1 MKTYLKN
8 GMEVLFLNTNTS
20 SESLLVG
27 TCIRVGLVDEPIEKA
42 GISHFLEHL
51 LFIGTS
57 KLSRKMISQSIE
69 NLGGIMNGM
78 TFDYGTCYYIDMP
91 RLFIETPLDILSD
104 MMADPLL
111 MTDDALK
118 SEQFN
123 IDMEKERQVI
133 VSEIRGDEGDA
144 RDFTYRKVI
153 ETLFQNPIFQMTPAG
168 TEQTLSNI
176 TKQDLRKHFKEYYN
190 ANSMFLVIVGNIG
203 SEVLLDLLNEKFS
216 KIKKGKEVT
225 RKNFQEEKISS
236 NILKEFTRDFGLTH
250 VALSFKA
257 PERTHP
263 DSFIFEVIKAIYY
276 KGLSGRLP
284 DAIRHEEGFAY
295 SVSCWNEASWKHGIF
310 SFYAS
315 VKHENSD
322 KVSEIMVDQVE
333 KMKGI
338 TIGEISDA
346 INHILGRRMLQ
357 SDDVGYLFGELA
369 LANCIEALDMLF
381 LNYETHI
388 STIDLNLV
396 KNAIKTYC
404 INYVIVKVK
413 PPETKPES
421 TREIELP
428 RFNRSSNLRRL
439 I

>member
-153 ETLFQNPIFQMTPAG
+153 ETLFQNQIFQMTPAG

-190 ANSMFLVIVGNIG
+190 SNSMFLVIVGNIG
-203 SEVLLDLLNEKFS
+203 SEVLLDLLN
-216 KIKKGKEVT
+216 
-225 RKNFQEEKISS
+225 
-236 NILKEFTRDFGLTH
+236 
-250 VALSFKA
+250 
-257 PERTHP
+257 
-263 DSFIFEVIKAIYY
+263 
-276 KGLSGRLP
+276 
-284 DAIRHEEGFAY
+284 
-295 SVSCWNEASWKHGIF
+295 
-310 SFYAS
+310 
-315 VKHENSD
+315 
-322 KVSEIMVDQVE
+322 
-333 KMKGI
+333 
-338 TIGEISDA
+338 
-346 INHILGRRMLQ
+346 
-357 SDDVGYLFGELA
+357 
-369 LANCIEALDMLF
+369 
-381 LNYETHI
+381 
-388 STIDLNLV
+388 
-396 KNAIKTYC
+396 
-404 INYVIVKVK
+404 
-413 PPETKPES
+413 
-421 TREIELP
+421 
-428 RFNRSSNLRRL
+428 
-439 I
+439 